1 MKEKTDSYNR
11 LEAALVK
18 HDDKAIAISIS
29 HGERVRNSQFLTEV
43 ENIHSADIRYL
54 MMKYGIEDSI
64 RGTVES
70 DLAKLGKR
78 FDCTEALMLLK
89 TQEFKEMP
97 MAPDFKDAIVNRDVR
112 AIEHCI
118 DNNDKI
124 TEIFFVLSVMPNYYY
139 SDNLLLQLFKM
150 AMDRKSRCFFL
161 MKLMERMSQSSDP
174 LLCGRLKYMYTHL
187 LYVICETPNYELEEA
202 VASADSNMIIYKI
215 ADGNMLHDPAVLR
228 KPNFFK
234 HATIQAAMFLFEIG
248 MTRNDRKQ
256 AIANLKK
263 AAARSKQ
270 TWYTEEAE
278 ILENSLVPFPETVSP
293 RERQLEK
300 AILRAD
306 DREVMDLI
314 ESGVSLQRPDA
325 MVAPAFTMLA
335 VRTMIAVATR
345 GVGLRV
351 LPHVFR
357 HINLLI
363 ACTELSEAEY
373 AARIMVANLVLQVA
387 TRNLTWE
394 KDQNRKVLYPMREE
408 APADLSVEKKDSDIS
423 DNNAADSLEEDYSA
437 DEETEESKPTH
448 WDNSPQELAEM
459 YNAEILNLKCPKCG
473 EDVEAAAFQMV
484 DFAETPELRNKLPA
498 MFGIRCEKCGYKWD
512 ITYPM
517 ICRDA
522 TTRCTIRVCASVREA
537 EDFRFSAA
545 EMESAALK
553 GDYRF
558 RTVVGWCGALEKL
571 NIFESGLTDF
581 AIGYLKKIIFDKERP
596 DEIYFEGQE
605 NAQMFFYLLYHDR
618 KNTRI
623 RVPRNVYDEA
633 CDFVRETHLQKKH
646 RNHFVDMNLMNNIEL
661 GGESNGK

>member
-1 MKEKTDSYNR
+1 MRKKTDSYNR
-11 LEAALVK
+11 LETALLN
-18 HDDKAIAISIS
+18 HDDKAIAVSIS
-29 HGERVRNSQFLTEV
+29 HGERVRNSKFLTEV
-43 ENIHSADIRYL
+43 ENIHSADVRYL
-54 MMKYGIEDSI
+54 MMKYGIEVSI

-70 DLAKLGKR
+70 DLANLGKL

-89 TQEFKEMP
+89 TQEFKETP
-97 MAPDFKDAIVNRDVR
+97 MAPDFRDAIVNRDIR

-118 DNNDKI
+118 DNNGKI
-124 TEIFFVLSVMPNYYY
+124 TETFFVLSVMPNYYY
-139 SDNLLLQLFKM
+139 SDDLLSRLFKM

-161 MKLMERMSQSSDP
+161 MKLMERISQCSDP
-174 LLCGRLKYMYTHL
+174 LLCDRLKYMYAHL
-187 LYVICETPNYELEEA
+187 LYVICETPDYELEEA
-202 VASADSNMIIYKI
+202 VASADSDMIIYKI
-215 ADGNMLHDPAVLR
+215 ADGNLLHDPAVLR

-248 MTRNDRKQ
+248 MTRHDREQ
-256 AIANLKK
+256 AVANFKK

-270 TWYTEEAE
+270 TWYAEEVE
-278 ILENSLVPFPETVSP
+278 ILENSLIPFPETISP

-300 AILRAD
+300 AILCAD
-306 DREVMDLI
+306 DRKVMDLI
-314 ESGVSLQRPDA
+314 ESGVSLRRPDA

-373 AARIMVANLVLQVA
+373 DARIMVANLVLQVA

-394 KDQNRKVLYPMREE
+394 KDQNRKVLYPMKEE
-408 APADLSVEKKDSDIS
+408 APADLSVEKQNSNIS
-423 DNNAADSLEEDYSA
+423 DNNAEDSPEGDYSA
-437 DEETEESKPTH
+437 DEETEESKPGH
-448 WDNSPQELAEM
+448 RDNSLQELADM
-459 YNAEILNLKCPKCG
+459 CNAEILNLKCPNCG
-473 EDVEAAAFQMV
+473 EDVEAPAFQMV

-498 MFGIRCEKCGYKWD
+498 MFGIQCEKCGYKWD

-522 TTRCTIRVCASVREA
+522 ITRCTIRVCSSAREA

-571 NIFESGLTDF
+571 NIFESELNDF
-581 AIGYLKKIIFDKERP
+581 AIGYLKKIIFDKKRP
-596 DEIYFEGQE
+596 DEVYFEGQE
-605 NAQMFFYLLYHDR
+605 DEQMVFYLLYQDR
-618 KNTRI
+618 KNTRV
-623 RVPRNVYDEA
+623 RVPRNVYEEA
-633 CDFVRETHLQKKH
+633 CDFVRETHLPEKH
-646 RNHFVDMNLMNNIEL
+646 RNHFVDMNLWNNIEL
-661 GGESNGK
+661 EGERNDK